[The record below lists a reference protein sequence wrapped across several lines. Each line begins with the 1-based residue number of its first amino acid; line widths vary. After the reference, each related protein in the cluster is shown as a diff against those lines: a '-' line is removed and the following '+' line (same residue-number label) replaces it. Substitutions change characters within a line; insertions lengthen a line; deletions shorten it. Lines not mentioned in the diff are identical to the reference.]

1 MTNPLVAKAPEEGS
15 GFTKGTGD
23 NGWAT
28 GISIA
33 ESAMETFNGFKDG
46 NWIEGGLGV
55 VGLAADAASMAID
68 PFGTL
73 MSSAASFLMEHV
85 QPLKDMLDWLAGD
98 PPVIESYSTTWNNV
112 STEMGK
118 ISQDYAAALS
128 SGTEGWTGAA
138 ADAYRAAAT
147 QQGDALAGAASAA
160 GSVGTVVGIM
170 GMVVAFVR
178 EMVRDLI
185 ADLVAKLITW
195 VLEAVFSLG
204 FGTPVIV
211 AQAIT
216 AISKWAARIAK
227 LVQKLLDTI
236 KKVSPM
242 LKRLVE
248 IFEKIMKVLGKIAG
262 KATGLDVFGTKFDD
276 PGFLKKLGRDG
287 VDTPSGSPTGSSP
300 SGRSNPDGPD
310 TSPDSSP
317 GGTSPST
324 GTPDATPTSASA
336 NPSNSPSPNGSQS
349 PARDTSGPGDTTPSQ
364 THSTPSST
372 TPSAHTPAG
381 NSPTSSTH
389 SPDSTPSGPS
399 PSSSPTPHSPGT
411 APSHSPSS
419 PGSTPASHSPGST
432 PSGHSPNSSP
442 GSSPATHSPNSP
454 GGTPSSHSPASA
466 PTAHGPT
473 GNPGPSPSGHSPTS
487 PSSGPPRVDQTHS
500 SATATPDAPH
510 RTDQPQTAPPRDP
523 SPSSAPQQP
532 SPGGAPHASGQPGG
546 APSAGGPPRTG
557 GNGWTGTSGHRGD
570 TTSGVPQCRP
580 HETPGGTSRPQSA
593 PPPHAAGPPSARP
606 QHAGPPQARPQHA
619 GPPPVRPQAGPPHAG
634 PSHQG
639 PPRQG
644 PSHQGPPRQGPPH
657 QNAPHQPQP
666 RGPQPGP
673 PHDRGGVPPHRDP
686 NGAPHHDGPS
696 PDGHQPPHAPEP
708 RPNIDEA
715 HARHGET
722 TPAGVSHHRGD
733 SDMGDLPSRVPND
746 PRYFT
751 ADVHITPDGRAHIG
765 NHSYSPEE
773 YGDLLRRSGWD
784 GKTPIRLISCDAGSN
799 DFARRLAAHTD
810 APVLAPTK
818 PAWTDSK
825 GRVFTSDAEVDANG
839 NRQPKI
845 PPNGE
850 WETHQPDGTRTK
862 ASEDGFVPGTHDK
875 DKDGLDPTDA
885 RDRIRP
891 ADPISD
897 SPDRNPSP
905 QRQVEWTPPTQPNGH
920 PLPEVPLTV
929 DPNTR
934 VADYSGREPLQ
945 PNSRMVV
952 TDSNGNPRGVYYTD
966 ANRNITHIQ
975 TSVPNTGF
983 GTNPLATP
991 INPDAARPQPG
1002 VVYNVSTG
1010 QNFERTF
1017 VGGTAHEPR
1026 PSGPEPDATAP
1037 APRDPSLP
1045 PAEPSNHPPQRFDE
1059 FDRGHT
1065 PAAVDW
1071 NPPGDPN
1078 AIPPGSYRTAEP
1090 VLNYDT
1096 GQSGPF
1102 SLSDTTPRDPHTRYD
1117 VYDPDG
1123 NWHGTFYT
1131 DADGKFSHVHTWSGN
1146 RDNGF
1151 NPELGTGRTWNEDLS
1166 APRPN
1171 TTFAVGPRYLD
1182 NHGFD
1187 PREPRQLY
1195 RTDEHSDTA
1204 AASGRPHYPPANTRA
1219 ADYFGNRRGFDEN
1232 GRLQTEVGQIAS
1244 GGNDRQ
1250 GNHVYGDYDRTRHGN
1265 DSQFRFAGGHL
1276 ISFEG
1281 GGPGERINHVPQWAH
1296 ENSGWELAERP
1307 TSDSW
1312 RTMEREQAGLSE
1324 DPNVRVDR
1332 IDIWSERVTPDVRT
1346 PDVLHAQWTQTTI
1359 SPATIRSE
1367 DRSFHNVPG
1376 PARNPAFSSAPPT
1389 PPTTP

>member
-28 GISIA
+28 GVSIA
-33 ESAMETFNGFKDG
+33 ESAMDTFNGFKDG

-118 ISQDYAAALS
+118 ISKDYAAALQ

-138 ADAYRAAAT
+138 ADAYRAAAA
-147 QQGDALAGAASAA
+147 QQGDALTGAASAA
-160 GSVGTVVGIM
+160 GSVATVVGVM

-185 ADLVAKLITW
+185 ADLIAKLIAW

-300 SGRSNPDGPD
+300 SGRSDPDGPD
-310 TSPDSSP
+310 TSPD
-317 GGTSPST
+317 GTSPST
-324 GTPDATPTSASA
+324 RTPDSTPTSTSA

-364 THSTPSST
+364 THSTPSAT
-372 TPSAHTPAG
+372 TPSAHTPAPHG
-381 NSPTSSTH
+381 PGSTPAGHSPTPSTH
-389 SPDSTPSGPS
+389 NPDSTPSGPS
-399 PSSSPTPHSPGT
+399 PSSSPTPHSPST
-411 APSHSPSS
+411 APNHSPNS
-419 PGSTPASHSPGST
+419 PGSTPPSRSPGNA
-432 PSGHSPNSSP
+432 PSGHSPNSPGPTPASHSPASTPTAHSP
-442 GSSPATHSPNSP
+442 GGSPTPHSPGNAPSHSPNSP
-454 GGTPSSHSPASA
+454 GNAPSSHSPAPA
-466 PTAHGPT
+466 PAAHGPT

-510 RTDQPQTAPPRDP
+510 RADQPQTAPPRDT

-532 SPGGAPHASGQPGG
+532 SPGGAAHAGGQPGG
-546 APSAGGPPRTG
+546 SPSAGGPPRTG
-557 GNGWTGTSGHRGD
+557 GGGWTGTSGHRGD
-570 TTSGVPQCRP
+570 TASGVPQSRP

-606 QHAGPPQARPQHA
+606 NA
-619 GPPPVRPQAGPPHAG
+619 GPPPFRPQAGPPHAG
-634 PSHQG
+634 PPHAGPPHAGPPQARPPQAG

-644 PSHQGPPRQGPPH
+644 PPHQGPPRQGPPH

-696 PDGHQPPHAPEP
+696 PDGHHPPHTPEP

-733 SDMGDLPSRVPND
+733 PDMGDLPSRVPND

-751 ADVHITPDGRAHIG
+751 ADVHITPDGRARIG
-765 NHSYSPEE
+765 NHTYSPEE

-784 GKTPIRLISCDAGSN
+784 GKTPIRLIGCDAGSN
-799 DFARRLAAHTD
+799 DFAKRLSAHTD

-850 WETHQPDGTRTK
+850 WETHSPDGTRTK

-875 DKDGLDPTDA
+875 DKGDLDPSSAKDRAATADDEA
-885 RDRIRP
+885 RAGRDRLVAR
-891 ADPISD
+891 ANSDPDFFRKNYNID
-897 SPDRNPSP
+897 GHRKQIDRI
-905 QRQVEWTPPTQPNGH
+905 VDGH
-920 PLPEVPLTV
+920 PLPQIKNDPKNPGKWIAASDAPPPLPKKYQTGPGSRQDGVAKTVPEEHRKTI
-929 DPNTR
+929 DDAAAR
-934 VADYSGREPLQ
+934 RDRAIVADQKAEATLDEAKEKLTEAKQR
-945 PNSRMVV
+945 
-952 TDSNGNPRGVYYTD
+952 TKD
-966 ANRNITHIQ
+966 AEER
-975 TSVPNTGF
+975 
-983 GTNPLATP
+983 LATDDSP
-991 INPDAARPQPG
+991 EAQK
-1002 VVYNVSTG
+1002 
-1010 QNFERTF
+1010 
-1017 VGGTAHEPR
+1017 AHE
-1026 PSGPEPDATAP
+1026 DAKSEQDRAQQKYDKEKEEHKAP
-1037 APRDPSLP
+1037 HHEMGKAGEHLGDNA
-1045 PAEPSNHPPQRFDE
+1045 AEFH
-1059 FDRGHT
+1059 
-1065 PAAVDW
+1065 
-1071 NPPGDPN
+1071 
-1078 AIPPGSYRTAEP
+1078 AIPENYPGA
-1090 VLNYDT
+1090 
-1096 GQSGPF
+1096 
-1102 SLSDTTPRDPHTRYD
+1102 
-1117 VYDPDG
+1117 
-1123 NWHGTFYT
+1123 
-1131 DADGKFSHVHTWSGN
+1131 
-1146 RDNGF
+1146 
-1151 NPELGTGRTWNEDLS
+1151 
-1166 APRPN
+1166 
-1171 TTFAVGPRYLD
+1171 
-1182 NHGFD
+1182 
-1187 PREPRQLY
+1187 
-1195 RTDEHSDTA
+1195 
-1204 AASGRPHYPPANTRA
+1204 
-1219 ADYFGNRRGFDEN
+1219 
-1232 GRLQTEVGQIAS
+1232 
-1244 GGNDRQ
+1244 
-1250 GNHVYGDYDRTRHGN
+1250 
-1265 DSQFRFAGGHL
+1265 
-1276 ISFEG
+1276 
-1281 GGPGERINHVPQWAH
+1281 
-1296 ENSGWELAERP
+1296 
-1307 TSDSW
+1307 
-1312 RTMEREQAGLSE
+1312 
-1324 DPNVRVDR
+1324 DR
-1332 IDIWSERVTPDVRT
+1332 IDNRAEGNNRFDQIWRREDGGFVVVEAKAPSADLGARDSLTGRKVQQGRLDYFESILAEMQKRGAKGDLAEAALAIELRKALDAGNVDYVVVR
-1346 PDVLHAQWTQTTI
+1346 AQ
-1359 SPATIRSE
+1359 ATGGTYDGYSLKHFDLNKE
-1367 DRSFHNVPG
+1367 AQPG
-1376 PARNPAFSSAPPT
+1376 GYHG
-1389 PPTTP
+1389 